1 MLESGRHRRITPAGQ
16 WQGVRP
22 QLRRTLPG
30 RHHRETPNTLRTKTL
45 HALLPGATVIAL
57 AAVATPAHAAE
68 AVNPAPAE
76 SPAPPVAESETQATA
91 EWGAPQPV
99 ASQTRLLPGDSA
111 DQPPQIDP
119 VFGLSQDLPA
129 TFDSLKTFS
138 IPGMD
143 LPGLDLPALF
153 TPETA
158 IVVLGYGLLP
168 DGQMRPELMARL
180 YAGYVSALLSPQAP
194 VIVTGGNPQNGVT
207 EADAMADWLVDHG
220 IDRNRIHAETKANST
235 VQNAA
240 FSAHLMDVIG
250 AHAAILITS
259 ADHIARALT
268 NFRAA
273 GISVVATLTP
283 DSAPLSAQPF
293 GPGVR

>member
-1 MLESGRHRRITPAGQ
+1 MLESGRHRRASSAGQ
-16 WQGVRP
+16 WQWVRP
-22 QLRRTLPG
+22 QLRRTPPG
-30 RHHRETPNTLRTKTL
+30 RHHRPAPNTFRTKTL
-45 HALLPGATVIAL
+45 QALLPGATVVAL
-57 AAVATPAHAAE
+57 AAVATPAHAE
-68 AVNPAPAE
+68 VVNPAPAD
-76 SPAPPVAESETQATA
+76 SPAPPLADEGTQTAA
-91 EWGAPQPV
+91 EWGAPQS
-99 ASQTRLLPGDSA
+99 AATQTRLLPGDSA
-111 DQPPQIDP
+111 DRPPQIDP
-119 VFGLSQDLPA
+119 MFGLSQDLPA
-129 TFDSLKTFS
+129 TFDAVKSFN

-207 EADAMADWLVDHG
+207 EADAMADWLVERG
-220 IDRNRIHAETKANST
+220 IDRNRIHTETKANST

-293 GPGVR
+293 GPGMK

>member
-1 MLESGRHRRITPAGQ
+1 MR
-16 WQGVRP
+16 
-22 QLRRTLPG
+22 
-30 RHHRETPNTLRTKTL
+30 
-45 HALLPGATVIAL
+45 ALLPGATVIAL
-57 AAVATPAHAAE
+57 ATAAAPAHADA
-68 AVNPAPAE
+68 
-76 SPAPPVAESETQATA
+76 
-91 EWGAPQPV
+91 APQPV
-99 ASQTRLLPGDSA
+99 R
-111 DQPPQIDP
+111 IDP
-119 VFGLSQDLPA
+119 IAGLSQDMVSTINA
-129 TFDSLKTFS
+129 LKTINF
-138 IPGMD
+138 PGMD

-153 TPETA
+153 TPDTA

-207 EADAMADWLVDHG
+207 EADAMADWLVDLG
-220 IDRNRIHAETKANST
+220 IDRGRIHTETKANST

-240 FSAHLMDVIG
+240 FSAQLMDAIG

-268 NFRAA
+268 NFKAA

-283 DSAPLSAQPF
+283 DASPLSAQPF
-293 GPGVR
+293 GPVK